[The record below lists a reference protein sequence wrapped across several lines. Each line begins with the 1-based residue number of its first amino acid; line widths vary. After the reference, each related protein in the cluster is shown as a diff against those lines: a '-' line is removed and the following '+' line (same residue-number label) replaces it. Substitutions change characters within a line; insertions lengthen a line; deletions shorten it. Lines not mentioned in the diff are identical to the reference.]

1 MKVILQKDIKGQGK
15 KGELKEV
22 SDGYGRNYLLPRGLA
37 VEATKDNLNAMRL
50 QDKARQAQIARE
62 KAQAMEYAEK
72 LKAVI
77 VHIKA
82 KGGGGGRLF
91 GAVTSKEIS
100 DALGEQHDMKIEKNQ
115 IVQADPIKQFGS
127 FQVKCKLGHEISG
140 VINVM
145 VTEDKQ
151 G

>member
-62 KAQAMEYAEK
+62 KAQAQEYAER
-72 LKAVI
+72 LGGVI
-77 VHIKA
+77 VHVKA
-82 KGGGGGRLF
+82 KAGTGGRLF

-100 DALGEQHDMKIEKNQ
+100 DALEAQHGMKIEKNQ
-115 IVQADPIKQFGS
+115 IVQAEPIKQFGT
-127 FQVKCKLGHEISG
+127 FQVKCKLGYEISG

-145 VTEDKQ
+145 VTEEK
-151 G
+151 